1 MSLTRDL
8 LRFALPVFRAGF
20 ASIEPATAML
30 IGGGISALGGIIG
43 GSSAASAQRQAN
55 RISQQQAAEANRI
68 NQEQFNLSRGVAP
81 GGGAVNTMLPSWATI
96 GGQPAEQALFNR
108 LLTTSMGGQDV
119 SIEAL
124 TPQLME
130 EFPGLAAEHNRVRG
144 IGDSRTFSQWLNDFL
159 RENPASGEA
168 QRINQIVQ
176 DAQTTASEQATQL
189 PDWLQQQQQQLR
201 DMSGNVLG
209 GGFLNEELGYLGDVA
224 DVRNRL
230 AAIERDRIDQG
241 RDASREILS
250 AEIDGLERILNERIA
265 GSGGILDAETE
276 AAAAMLQE
284 RLALEDDLFGT
295 RNRGAQ
301 GMFDASTEAA
311 EGLFGAREAGS
322 GGILDAETEAAA
334 AMLQERLALEEDLFG
349 TRNRG
354 AQGMFDAGTEAAEGL
369 FGAREAGARG
379 IYDADLLGAQVA
391 DQAAERAVARA
402 MSEQQALRARQ
413 GFSSASSGGDLLR
426 ARILADAFQGSAAQ
440 RSDAERQL
448 AMRMA
453 AAGEGRAGDLGT
465 AGVNLAQL
473 LGLSDE
479 QRAIGMGTSR
489 VENAGLLGQAGIG
502 QATRMAGA
510 GEADALGRMQSRSE
524 DARRRALLLDA
535 DADAAMASAGLQN
548 ELDRLGAL
556 RTDQGRRLGAVSLP
570 GDIFSREVA
579 AESMQA
585 GRQFSDL
592 DQILGRLGTF
602 TIGPTPQPGY
612 QMPNIQPVINAGQI
626 AGGAL
631 SSIGSGVMDYFSTK
645 QIIDA
650 LNKQNTPSVSSQ
662 GYPALQ
668 GFNFNQG
675 LSGQP
680 VSSGLFQNNRIFGG
694 N

>member
-30 IGGGISALGGIIG
+30 IGSGISAIGGIIG
-43 GSSAASAQRQAN
+43 GSSAASAQREAN

-68 NQEQFNLSRGVAP
+68 NQEQYNLSRGIAP

-108 LLTTSMGGQDV
+108 LLSTSMGGQDV

-130 EFPGLAAEHNRVRG
+130 EFPGLVAEHNRVRG
-144 IGDSRTFSQWLNDFL
+144 IGDQRSFSQWLNDFL
-159 RENPASGEA
+159 RENPTSGEA

-176 DAQTTASEQATQL
+176 EAQTVASQQATEL

-201 DMSGNVLG
+201 DMSGSVLG

-224 DVRNRL
+224 DARNRL

-241 RDASREILS
+241 REASREILS
-250 AEIDGLERILNERIA
+250 AEIAGLERLLNERIA
-265 GSGGILDAETE
+265 GSGGIFDAETE
-276 AAAAMLQE
+276 AAA
-284 RLALEDDLFGT
+284 R
-295 RNRGAQ
+295 
-301 GMFDASTEAA
+301 
-311 EGLFGAREAGS
+311 
-322 GGILDAETEAAA
+322 
-334 AMLQERLALEEDLFG
+334 MLQERLALEEDLFG
-349 TRNRG
+349 TRTRG
-354 AQGMFDAGTEAAEGL
+354 AQGIFDASTAAAEGL

-402 MSEQQALRARQ
+402 MAEQQALRARQ

-448 AMRMA
+448 AMRLA
-453 AAGEGRAGDLGT
+453 AAGEGRAGDLGL
-465 AGVNLAQL
+465 AGINLAQL

-479 QRAIGMGTSR
+479 QRAIGMGGAR
-489 VENAGLLGQAGIG
+489 VENAGLLGQAGVG
-502 QATRMAGA
+502 RATRLAGA
-510 GEADALGRMQSRSE
+510 GEADALGRLQSESE

-548 ELDRLGAL
+548 EMDRLGAL
-556 RTDQGRRLGAVSLP
+556 RTDQQRRLGAVSLP
-570 GDIFSREVA
+570 GDIFSREIA

-585 GRQFSDL
+585 GRQFADL
-592 DQILGRLGTF
+592 DQILGRLGSF
-602 TIGPTPQPGY
+602 TIGQTQQPRY
-612 QMPNIQPVINAGQI
+612 QMPNIQPVLGAGQI

-631 SSIGSGVMDYFSTK
+631 SSIGAGVTDYLSN
-645 QIIDA
+645 QQLINA
-650 LNKQNTPSVSSQ
+650 LGRQNTPQRQSTIPTGVNRVQ
-662 GYPALQ
+662 VG
-668 GFNFNQG
+668 GG
-675 LSGQP
+675 LLNPTAFENSAA
-680 VSSGLFQNNRIFGG
+680 GLFQTWRTPAFDN
-694 N
+694 

>member
-1 MSLTRDL
+1 
-8 LRFALPVFRAGF
+8 
-20 ASIEPATAML
+20 
-30 IGGGISALGGIIG
+30 
-43 GSSAASAQRQAN
+43 
-55 RISQQQAAEANRI
+55 
-68 NQEQFNLSRGVAP
+68 
-81 GGGAVNTMLPSWATI
+81 
-96 GGQPAEQALFNR
+96 
-108 LLTTSMGGQDV
+108 
-119 SIEAL
+119 
-124 TPQLME
+124 
-130 EFPGLAAEHNRVRG
+130 
-144 IGDSRTFSQWLNDFL
+144 
-159 RENPASGEA
+159 
-168 QRINQIVQ
+168 
-176 DAQTTASEQATQL
+176 
-189 PDWLQQQQQQLR
+189 
-201 DMSGNVLG
+201 
-209 GGFLNEELGYLGDVA
+209 
-224 DVRNRL
+224 
-230 AAIERDRIDQG
+230 
-241 RDASREILS
+241 
-250 AEIDGLERILNERIA
+250 
-265 GSGGILDAETE
+265 
-276 AAAAMLQE
+276 
-284 RLALEDDLFGT
+284 
-295 RNRGAQ
+295 
-301 GMFDASTEAA
+301 
-311 EGLFGAREAGS
+311 
-322 GGILDAETEAAA
+322 
-334 AMLQERLALEEDLFG
+334 
-349 TRNRG
+349 
-354 AQGMFDAGTEAAEGL
+354 
-369 FGAREAGARG
+369 
-379 IYDADLLGAQVA
+379 
-391 DQAAERAVARA
+391 

-502 QATRMAGA
+502 QATRLAGA

-631 SSIGSGVMDYFSTK
+631 SSIGSGVM
-645 QIIDA
+645 A
-650 LNKQNTPSVSSQ
+650 LRKCRRLGRSISR
-662 GYPALQ
+662 A
-668 GFNFNQG
+668 
-675 LSGQP
+675 
-680 VSSGLFQNNRIFGG
+680 
-694 N
+694 

>member
-284 RLALEDDLFGT
+284 RLALE
-295 RNRGAQ
+295 
-301 GMFDASTEAA
+301 
-311 EGLFGAREAGS
+311 
-322 GGILDAETEAAA
+322 
-334 AMLQERLALEEDLFG
+334 EDLFG

-354 AQGMFDAGTEAAEGL
+354 AQGIFDASTEAAEGL

-502 QATRMAGA
+502 QATRLAGA